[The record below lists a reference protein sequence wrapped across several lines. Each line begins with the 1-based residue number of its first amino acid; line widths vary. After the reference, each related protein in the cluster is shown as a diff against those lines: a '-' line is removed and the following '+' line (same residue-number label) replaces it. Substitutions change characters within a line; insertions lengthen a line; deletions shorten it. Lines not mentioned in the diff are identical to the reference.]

1 MALEE
6 YRKKIA
12 NLSVNEQKL
21 RDLYLRDLALGK
33 IQGPPTGYA
42 SLDKPWLK
50 YYREEAII
58 DDISNN
64 SMTAYQMLLD
74 KNKDFPNY
82 IALEYFGKKIKNS
95 EMFKKI
101 DQTANA
107 FSKYGIMEGDFV
119 TICAAGIPETVY
131 SFYALSKIG
140 AVANMISP
148 WFDHNQ
154 LVERIEDCKS
164 DMLIIMDKFYP
175 LLKDAI
181 DKSRINK
188 VIIIPTL
195 NSSAISFLQKKPKL
209 KSNNEIYWNDFFR
222 EGKYISNVESVNYK
236 KNQPVVMVYSS
247 GTTGASK
254 GILLTNDSLQ
264 STINAY
270 NHTEI
275 DLSPGH
281 KFYQIIPPWFSTG
294 LSTSIHLPLTS
305 TATVFMDPRF
315 EREVFVK
322 NIIKAKP
329 NYSIAP
335 TSMYEGFLDSKELK
349 NKDLSFFT
357 YPFEGGEPLPLE
369 VRLAIENVFKK
380 HGNNSKL
387 CVGYGQCECGA
398 TVTTE
403 VHGVEHPDGTVGVP
417 LPGIE
422 LRIVD
427 DNFDEVLYKERGQV
441 LVCTPSSM
449 LEYYNNPN
457 STNSYFYIDNE
468 GKKWNCTGDVGY
480 IDEDGN
486 LFIEGRASDYSLV
499 NGNKVYNFDVEKVV
513 KTCSDIKIVD
523 VVERK
528 NISCENAMA
537 VHIIFND
544 NFKSQM
550 NVDSDLIESKIEE
563 IQTAIYDVLGDV
575 SMVPTFFKVRDS
587 FPYAKSGKRDTK
599 ALSLEK
605 DGYIFKSFSKKD
617 IKTMKKECK

>member
-1 MALEE
+1 MDLKE
-6 YRKKIA
+6 YKRKIA

-21 RDLYLRDLALGK
+21 RDLYLRDMALGK
-33 IQGPPTGYA
+33 VQGPPTGYA
-42 SLDKPWLK
+42 SIDKPWLK
-50 YYREEAII
+50 YYSEDAVLS
-58 DDISNN
+58 DTADN
-64 SMTAYQMLLD
+64 SLTAYQMLYE
-74 KNKDFPNY
+74 KNKEYPDY
-82 IALEYFGKKIKNS
+82 IALEFFGKKIKNR
-95 EMFKKI
+95 EFFDKI
-101 DQTANA
+101 DQTAKSFVSNGV
-107 FSKYGIMEGDFV
+107 KEGDFV
-119 TICAAGIPETVY
+119 TICAAGIPETIY

-148 WFDHNQ
+148 WFDHKQ

-164 DMLIIMDKFYP
+164 DVLVVMDKFYP
-175 LLKDAI
+175 LLKDPI
-181 DKSRINK
+181 NNSRIK
-188 VIIIPTL
+188 KIVVVPTL
-195 NSSAISFLQKKPKL
+195 NSSAISFMQKKPKL
-209 KSNNEIYWNDFFR
+209 ASDKEVYWNKFLKDGR
-222 EGKYISNVESVNYK
+222 NLISVESVEYK

-270 NHTEI
+270 NNTDI

-315 EREVFVK
+315 ERDIFVK

-335 TSMYEGFLDSKELK
+335 TSMYEGFLDSRIVK

-357 YPFEGGEPLPLE
+357 YPFEGGEALPVE
-369 VRLAIENVFKK
+369 VRLAIEEVFKS

-403 VHGVEHPDGTVGVP
+403 VHGANHPNGTVGVP

-422 LRIVD
+422 LRVVD
-427 DNFDEVLYKERGQV
+427 ENFNELLYNERGQV

-449 LEYYNNPN
+449 LEYYNNPE
-457 STNSYFYIDNE
+457 STNAYFYIDE
-468 GKKWNCTGDVGY
+468 TGKKWNCTGDIGY

-486 LFIEGRASDYSLV
+486 LFVDGRASDCSIV
-499 NGNKVYNFDVEKVV
+499 GDKKIYNFDIEKII
-513 KTCSDIKIVD
+513 KTCSDIKMVE

-528 NISCENAMA
+528 NVDCKNAIA
-537 VHIIFND
+537 VHLVFND
-544 NFKSQM
+544 VTQERAKNDNDFLNEKI
-550 NVDSDLIESKIEE
+550 SD
-563 IQTAIYDVLGDV
+563 IQNAIYASLEDESL
-575 SMVPTFFKVRDS
+575 VPVYYKVRDD
-587 FPYAKSGKRDTK
+587 FPYAKSGKRDTN
-599 ALSLEK
+599 ALRSET
-605 DGYIFKSFSKKD
+605 DGFLIKPYSKEYSK
-617 IKTMKKECK
+617 IKKKVCK

>member
-1 MALEE
+1 MLTQT
-6 YRKKIA
+6 ITG
-12 NLSVNEQKL
+12 LPSFTTL
-21 RDLYLRDLALGK
+21 R
-33 IQGPPTGYA
+33 T
-42 SLDKPWLK
+42 
-50 YYREEAII
+50 
-58 DDISNN
+58 
-64 SMTAYQMLLD
+64 
-74 KNKDFPNY
+74 
-82 IALEYFGKKIKNS
+82 
-95 EMFKKI
+95 
-101 DQTANA
+101 
-107 FSKYGIMEGDFV
+107 
-119 TICAAGIPETVY
+119 
-131 SFYALSKIG
+131 LSK
-140 AVANMISP
+140 
-148 WFDHNQ
+148 
-154 LVERIEDCKS
+154 
-164 DMLIIMDKFYP
+164 LIP
-175 LLKDAI
+175 VP
-181 DKSRINK
+181 S
-188 VIIIPTL
+188 IIPTL

-209 KSNNEIYWNDFFR
+209 NSNNEIYWNDFLK
-222 EGKYISNVESVNYK
+222 EGKFVSNVESVSYK

-315 EREVFVK
+315 ERDIFVK
-322 NIIKAKP
+322 NIVKAKP

-335 TSMYEGFLDSKELK
+335 TSMYEGFLDSKKLK

-403 VHGVEHPDGTVGVP
+403 VHGVMHPDGTVGVP

-427 DNFDEVLYKERGQV
+427 DSFAEVLYKERGQV

-449 LEYYNNPN
+449 LEYYNNPDF
-457 STNSYFYIDNE
+457 TNSYFYIDEE

-486 LFIEGRASDYSLV
+486 LFIEGRASDCSYIK
-499 NGNKVYNFDVEKVV
+499 GNKVYNFDIEKII
-513 KTCSDIKIVD
+513 KECPDIKMVD

-528 NISCENAMA
+528 NISCDNAMA
-537 VHIIFND
+537 VHIILND
-544 NFKSQM
+544 DFRSQ
-550 NVDSDLIESKIEE
+550 VDSNPNLLNEKIISIQSMIYEFWGES
-563 IQTAIYDVLGDV
+563 D
-575 SMVPTFFKVRDS
+575 MVPVFYKIRDS

-599 ALSLEK
+599 ALSLED
-605 DGYIFKSFSKKD
+605 DGYIIKPFSKD
-617 IKTMKKECK
+617 NIKIMKKECN